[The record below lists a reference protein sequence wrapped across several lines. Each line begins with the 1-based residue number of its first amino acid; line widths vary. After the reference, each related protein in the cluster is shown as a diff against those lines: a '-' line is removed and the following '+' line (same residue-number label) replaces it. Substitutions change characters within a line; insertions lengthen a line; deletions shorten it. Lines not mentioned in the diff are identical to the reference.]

1 MSDVPDH
8 IERLRQRLRD
18 CTLCPR
24 RCHVDRTSGQLG
36 ACRIGPEA
44 VVASHAPHFGE
55 ESVLVGRGGSG
66 TIFLAGCNLQCVYCQ
81 NCTISQSSQGKRC
94 SPEELTQMALELQA
108 RGCSNVN
115 FVTPSHVAHAVAEA
129 IWLARNQG
137 LKIPTVYNSGGYD
150 LVDAL
155 KDMEGLIDI
164 YLPDFKY
171 ASNDSGRKYSDVE
184 DYTDIARSAIAE
196 MFRQVGTLQCDS
208 HGVAERGLIVRHLV
222 LPAGVDDSQ
231 EAIRIVAHEAPG
243 AAVNIM
249 GQYHPAWKAG
259 DYEKLRRRVEHWR
272 IRRLRG
278 LGEEFGLQVLRN

>member
-24 RCHVDRTSGQLG
+24 SCHVDRFSGELG
-36 ACRIGPEA
+36 ACRIGSEA

-66 TIFLAGCNLQCVYCQ
+66 TIFLAGCNLRCVYCQ
-81 NCTISQSSQGKRC
+81 NCNISQSSRGKRC
-94 SPEELTQMALELQA
+94 GPEELSQMALELQT

-129 IWLARNQG
+129 IWLARRQG

-150 LVDAL
+150 CVDVL
-155 KDMEGLIDI
+155 KDLEGLIDI

-171 ASNDSGRKYSDVE
+171 ASNESGRKYSGVD
-184 DYTDIARSAIAE
+184 DYTDVARLATAE
-196 MFRQVGTLQCDS
+196 MFRQVGTLECDS
-208 HGVAERGLIVRHLV
+208 HGVAVRGLIVRHLV
-222 LPAGVDDSQ
+222 LPAGVDNSQ
-231 EAIRIVAHEAPG
+231 EAIRTIARQAPG
-243 AAVNIM
+243 AAVNVM
-249 GQYHPAWKAG
+249 GQYRPAWKAG
-259 DYEKLRRRVEHWR
+259 DYQKLRRRPEHWR
-272 IRRLRG
+272 IRRLRSLAEELG
-278 LGEEFGLQVLRN
+278 LEVLRS